1 MHSPKGLFMTPKIV
15 YFPKSDT
22 YVIRKN
28 SYFDDNILIR
38 GNVIIGIRTTF
49 WKNLC
54 VLGSV
59 RAGKGC
65 LFKGNV
71 MCTDGIISGDSVIEG
86 TLEST
91 GNISVFRNVRIGAAI
106 SGGHLT
112 IMDGC
117 VVGYASSRS
126 GELELIG
133 TSDIRAI
140 DRGTKVTVRSDAVL
154 PEDPEE
160 EQESP
165 EIPDEEQDSSGIPD
179 EEQESSGISD
189 EKQESSGIPDEEQES
204 SGIPEEKSG
213 AGDMPEKHGDVTPE
227 KSTGEKT
234 AEGDAVIGT
243 DHPESPDTSSDAGV
257 TETSS
262 AAVKSDDSP
271 EKAEGSGN
279 DKSISRSEAV
289 PKNEKSKKSDESGKD
304 EKSRSQSSKAGK
316 KRIDFSGFRKSASG
330 SSAPENESVPKN
342 TAEETA
348 GKTGEKTG
356 KAGENAGTSDEK
368 TGKVCEN
375 TGTSEKTGK
384 TCENTGTSGGK
395 TGKADEKTEAV
406 SREPEDPVSEEKTSA
421 GKKHEEHLSDAEI
434 MFRKMADD
442 MDEGEIYR

>member
-1 MHSPKGLFMTPKIV
+1 MTPKIV

-59 RAGKGC
+59 RTGKGC

-160 EQESP
+160 EQESS
-165 EIPDEEQDSSGIPD
+165 EIREENDGSEIREENDDFSGV
-179 EEQESSGISD
+179 
-189 EKQESSGIPDEEQES
+189 
-204 SGIPEEKSG
+204 PEEKSG
-213 AGDMPEKHGDVTPE
+213 TVDIPEKHGDVTPE
-227 KSTGEKT
+227 ENSGEKT
-234 AEGDAVIGT
+234 AEGDAVIGP
-243 DHPESPDTSSDAGV
+243 DRPGSPDTSSDAGV
-257 TETSS
+257 TEASS
-262 AAVKSDDSP
+262 AAVKSDSSY
-271 EKAEGSGN
+271 EKTDGPGK
-279 DKSISRSEAV
+279 D
-289 PKNEKSKKSDESGKD
+289 EKDKKSDGSGKD
-304 EKSRSQSSKAGK
+304 EKDKKSDGSGKDEKGRSQSSKAGK
-316 KRIDFSGFRKSASG
+316 KRIDFSGLGKSASG
-330 SSAPENESVPKN
+330 SSVPENESVPKN
-342 TAEETA
+342 TA
-348 GKTGEKTG
+348 
-356 KAGENAGTSDEK
+356 GENDGSADGMRKAASPEPD
-368 TGKVCEN
+368 G
-375 TGTSEKTGK
+375 
-384 TCENTGTSGGK
+384 SG
-395 TGKADEKTEAV
+395 
-406 SREPEDPVSEEKTSA
+406 SEEKTSA

-442 MDEGEIYR
+442 MDEGEIY